1 MITPVVISEII
12 DSSKLEINCV
22 KKITANVDNAMFTKL
37 FPINNVTKV
46 LSNFSYKYIAFLDPL
61 TLLSIMSFNLDS
73 LHDENAVSLIEK
85 NALNKIK
92 PIIRANNGT
101 LNVDAKTIDCMSNSI
116 YLPI

>member
-1 MITPVVISEII
+1 
-12 DSSKLEINCV
+12 
-22 KKITANVDNAMFTKL
+22 
-37 FPINNVTKV
+37 
-46 LSNFSYKYIAFLDPL
+46 
-61 TLLSIMSFNLDS
+61 MSFNLDS